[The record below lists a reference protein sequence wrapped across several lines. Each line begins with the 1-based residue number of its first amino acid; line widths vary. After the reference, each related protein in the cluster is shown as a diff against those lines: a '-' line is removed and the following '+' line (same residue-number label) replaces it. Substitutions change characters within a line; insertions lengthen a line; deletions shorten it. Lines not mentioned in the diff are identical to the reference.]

1 MNSRSH
7 INQTIGGS
15 SLNANSET
23 SMTSASHIKISPR
36 LIKHDDK
43 PIYYMNHQSTSQ
55 STTPHIYITETTDEN
70 PNNQQQQR
78 ALSPLKTI
86 SVKKN
91 YQSLLKKPIKLKV
104 YEKEDAD
111 EPLINKLSRKY
122 KIKNSSSKTEANT
135 NTMLPQTKLPSI
147 KHSND
152 FRYTKETY
160 LSKTREIAQLHYS
173 LQLKKEQKAQ
183 IETEIQKEIEGI
195 NHTMR
200 SLESYNKTFED
211 NVINKIN
218 ASLKGLYS
226 TLEKERLI
234 AMNLYQQVINQRK
247 EMNILETKIRRKEA
261 EKKNIERW
269 IVFQLEVRKSGK
281 IIDLKEELKQVED
294 GIIFDSVEAVED
306 QFKRIEKQNV
316 RLLMQYNSKQK
327 DLADLKDFHSNI
339 VSSRQQQEQQLNEQ
353 IIEKEK
359 MIELLKMR
367 YQTLYNQYKQ
377 ALTVLTVVPK
387 KKKVKI
393 VSSLN
398 FKLQDFAVFQLL
410 HTKNDLL
417 YSITYNLYNN
427 CVNNLQNE
435 MSRDIEVNFK
445 NCPTKESKLLGMLL
459 TIELSVDYLKNK
471 YNYYKQN
478 KTIYGEL
485 FKQKINQLE
494 KEKRIQK
501 SIQAKEIENKRY
513 KELKAK
519 IEAKENKKRFLPLR
533 KIDLYPSRKFVDLNT
548 YSQRIKV
555 ETEPE
560 FHDFLYDRDDE

>member
-1 MNSRSH
+1 MNSRSN

-23 SMTSASHIKISPR
+23 SIISASHIKISPR
-36 LIKHDDK
+36 LIKHDGK
-43 PIYYMNHQSTSQ
+43 PLYNPTTHPSVSH
-55 STTPHIYITETTDEN
+55 STTPHIYITET
-70 PNNQQQQR
+70 NNKHQHER
-78 ALSPLKTI
+78 SSSPSTTI
-86 SVKKN
+86 PVKKG
-91 YQSLLKKPIKLKV
+91 YQSLIKKPIKLKV
-104 YEKEDAD
+104 YEKEDID

-122 KIKNSSSKTEANT
+122 KIKYPTSKTETTT
-135 NTMLPQTKLPSI
+135 NTAVSQTKLPSI
-147 KHSND
+147 KHSSD

-173 LQLKKEQKAQ
+173 LQLKKEQKLQ

-195 NHTMR
+195 NHTMK

-234 AMNLYQQVINQRK
+234 AVHLYQQVLNQRK

-269 IVFQLEVRKSGK
+269 IVFQLEVRKFGK
-281 IIDLKEELKQVED
+281 VTNLKEELKHVED

-306 QFKRIEKQNV
+306 QFQRIEKQNV
-316 RLLMQYNSKQK
+316 RLLMQYNTKQK
-327 DLADLKDFHSNI
+327 DLADLKDYHSNI
-339 VSSRQQQEQQLNEQ
+339 ISSRQQQEQQLNEQ

-359 MIELLKMR
+359 IVELLKMR
-367 YQTLYNQYKQ
+367 YQTLYNQYRK

-417 YSITYNLYNN
+417 YSITYKLYNN

-435 MSRDIEVNFK
+435 MSCDIEVNFK
-445 NCPTKESKLLGMLL
+445 NCLTKEAKLLGMLL
-459 TIELSVDYLKNK
+459 SIELSVDYLKNK

-478 KTIYGEL
+478 KTIYGEM

-513 KELKAK
+513 KELKEK

-533 KIDLYPSRKFVDLNT
+533 KIDMYPSRKFVDLNT
-548 YSQRIKV
+548 HSQRIKV

-560 FHDFLYDRDDE
+560 FHDFIYDSDEE

>member
-1 MNSRSH
+1 MNSRSN
-7 INQTIGGS
+7 INQTLGGS

-23 SMTSASHIKISPR
+23 SITSASHIRVSPR
-36 LIKHDDK
+36 LIKYDGK
-43 PIYYMNHQSTSQ
+43 PIYNMNHQSTSQ

-70 PNNQQQQR
+70 HNNQLQGSS
-78 ALSPLKTI
+78 SPSKTV
-86 SVKKN
+86 SAKKN
-91 YQSLLKKPIKLKV
+91 YQSVLKKPIKLKI

-122 KIKNSSSKTEANT
+122 KIKTSPPKTQPNT
-135 NTMLPQTKLPSI
+135 AVSQTKLPSI
-147 KHSND
+147 KHSTD

-183 IETEIQKEIEGI
+183 IEKDIQKEIEGI
-195 NHTMR
+195 DHTMK

-234 AMNLYQQVINQRK
+234 AMHLYQQVINQRK

-261 EKKNIERW
+261 EKKNIEKW
-269 IVFQLEVRKSGK
+269 IVFQLEVRKFGK
-281 IIDLKEELKQVED
+281 VADLKEELKHVEG

-327 DLADLKDFHSNI
+327 DLADFKDMHSNI
-339 VSSRQQQEQQLNEQ
+339 VISRQQHEQQLNEQ

-359 MIELLKMR
+359 MVELLKMR
-367 YQTLYNQYKQ
+367 HQTLYSQYRKE
-377 ALTVLTVVPK
+377 LSVLTLVPK
-387 KKKVKI
+387 KPKVKI

-410 HTKNDLL
+410 HTKSDLL

-427 CVNNLQNE
+427 CVNNLNNE
-435 MSRDIEVNFK
+435 MSHDIEVNFK
-445 NCPTKESKLLGMLL
+445 NCLTKESKLLGMLL
-459 TIELSVDYLKNK
+459 TIELSFDYLRNK

-485 FKQKINQLE
+485 FKQKLNQLE

-501 SIQAKEIENKRY
+501 SIQAKEIENRRY

-533 KIDLYPSRKFVDLNT
+533 KIDLYPSRKFVDLNSH
-548 YSQRIKV
+548 SQRTKV

-560 FHDFLYDRDDE
+560 FHDFLYDSEE